1 MDIHDIEIE
10 YDALPM
16 TAFLGRPYRTFLDTA
31 VFFDDRYTFLSLLK
45 RCTLLWAALGATDD
59 IEEGANQPQNALY
72 LSENR
77 RKPGSCRI
85 IKSCFLDELFYS
97 KNQFQIL

>member
-59 IEEGANQPQNALY
+59 IEGGGANQLQNALN
-72 LSENR
+72 LRENR
-77 RKPGSCRI
+77 RNPGGSCRI
-85 IKSCFLDELFYS
+85 INSCFLDELFYS
-97 KNQFQIL
+97 